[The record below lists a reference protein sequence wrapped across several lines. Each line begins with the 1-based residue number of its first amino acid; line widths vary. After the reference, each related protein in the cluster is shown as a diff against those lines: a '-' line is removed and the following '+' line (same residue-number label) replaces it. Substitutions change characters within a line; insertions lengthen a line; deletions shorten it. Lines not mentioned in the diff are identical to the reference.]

1 MVSEMT
7 LESCMSK
14 PDRPF
19 QGYSAGQMQDSW
31 WTRIGLSVAILAIVL
46 LGGCQASITTR
57 PMTVSVRDSLTHRPV
72 AGALVRVSS
81 IHLHIPMPPYKKFD
95 STARLASQAV
105 TDEKGLVRLGAY
117 VNHPMQVIV
126 IREGG
131 APYWLYLERHPFQL
145 GGETQWF
152 QDRLSFADVGGKTH
166 SMLEIQFRP

>member
-7 LESCMSK
+7 LESRMLK
-14 PDRPF
+14 PACPY
-19 QGYSAGQMQDSW
+19 QGNPTGQIQDSW
-31 WTRIGLSVAILAIVL
+31 WTRIGLSVAILATLL

-72 AGALVRVSS
+72 PGALVRVSS
-81 IHLHIPMPPYKKFD
+81 VHLHIPQPPYQKFD
-95 STARLASQAV
+95 SIAHLASQAV
-105 TDEKGLVRLGAY
+105 TDEKGQVRLGAY

-152 QDRLSFADVGGKTH
+152 RDRLAFADVGGKTH
-166 SMLEIQFRP
+166 SSLEVQFRP